1 MESMYVIKRNSHKQE
16 ISFDK
21 VIHRIKALSYNLNI
35 DPISIAQKV
44 CSRIYNG
51 VTTTEL
57 DELAAQICI
66 ALITD
71 NLDYGTLASR
81 IVISNNHKN
90 TSPSFSET
98 IYILYHNKD
107 EQNQSNPLVSEL
119 VYKVVMDNKDKLNSV
134 MKYERDYTYDYF
146 GFKTLEKGYL
156 AKDCNNKILERPQ
169 HLLMRVSIGLHG
181 KDIRSAIDSYEE
193 LSNKH
198 FTHATP
204 TLFHSGTNHQQ
215 LLSCFLLGTHD
226 SIDGI
231 YKNITDCAKISKWAG
246 GLGVHISNIRSK
258 NSYIKGT
265 NGRSTGIIPMLR
277 NYNETARY
285 VNQGGKRPG
294 AIAIYLEPHHPEILD
309 FLNLKKNHGK
319 EEERCR
325 DLFLAIWNND
335 LFMSKIEFA
344 INNPEQKVEWCLFDP
359 NSCPGLNE
367 VYGDEYKK
375 LYEKYESEN
384 KYVEKVDILTIIRAI
399 INSQIETGVPYI
411 LYKDS
416 INTKSNQKN
425 IGVIKSSNLCVA
437 PETKILTD
445 KGYFEIKDLENKSIN
460 IWNGNEFT
468 DTIVRKTS
476 NNTELIKV
484 NFSNGQYIEC
494 TRYHKFY
501 VQSGVTVE
509 KIDAEKLQIG
519 QKLIEHEL
527 PFIDTELNMDN
538 AYECGFLLGEK
549 INFHKNIYY
558 NKNINKNYC
567 VPINYSFET
576 KKKWFAGLI
585 DQIGIYNDNDNILNI
600 ESISFDFIKDIFLL
614 LNTIGLY
621 PIINNLN
628 NNYILTIQ
636 SNDLYKLSTYN
647 FKSNIYSFKNI
658 KRTNKEFISVKN
670 IEITNRFSET
680 YCFTEKNRS
689 MGIFNGIIAG
699 NCAEI
704 TEVSNENEYAC
715 CCLASISLPSF
726 IDDAEKIESI
736 KIYTKSS
743 CSFCFK
749 AKDIFNEYK
758 LNFEE
763 ILLDDDVQRHAF
775 YVEQTKLLG
784 KEIKSVPQIWI
795 NHKYVGGYTEL
806 KEYIKP
812 NSCVN
817 GGLVPQFN
825 YEKLEKCCY
834 TIVNNLNKVIDLNFY
849 PVPET
854 KLSNMKHRPLGIG
867 IQGLADL
874 FAILRIP
881 FSSNDAKELNRKVF
895 ECIQYS
901 CIKASMELAKHR
913 YHKINENLS
922 TFLLYSIN
930 NESSTKSHLKQHEIL
945 GDIFT
950 EYEII
955 QIKKNHNNPY
965 LGAYTSFEGSPLSYG
980 LFQHNLWNFDENK
993 LYFKDKW
1000 DQLRKDIQKYGVRN
1014 SLLTALMPTASTSQ
1028 ILGNNEAFEPFTSNI
1043 YSRKTLAG
1051 NFVIVNKYLVKD
1063 LMNLGLWNKNIKDMI
1078 IANNGSVQNISGIS
1092 MDIKEI
1098 YKTAFEIKQKVI
1110 IDLAAERGPFICQT
1124 QSMNLFFE
1132 EPTHK
1137 TLTSAMIY
1145 GWKAGLKT
1153 GSYYIRSRP
1162 KVQAQ
1167 QFTIDPNL
1175 LKNMK
1180 EESSENVG
1188 CDSCSG

>member
-1 MESMYVIKRNSHKQE
+1 MYVIKRDGRKQE

-21 VIHRIKALSYNLNI
+21 VIHRIKALSNNLNI
-35 DPISIAQKV
+35 DPIYIAQKV

-71 NLDYGTLASR
+71 NLDYGILASR

-98 IYILYHNKD
+98 IYVLYHNKD
-107 EQNQSNPLVSEL
+107 EQNQPNSLINEL
-119 VYKVVMDNKDKLNSV
+119 VYRVVMENKDKFNSV
-134 MKYERDYTYDYF
+134 MKYDRDYSYDYF

-181 KDIRSAIDSYEE
+181 KDIRSAIDSYEQ

-215 LLSCFLLGTHD
+215 LLSCFLLGTND

-246 GLGVHISNIRSK
+246 GLGIHISNIRSK

-265 NGRSTGIIPMLR
+265 NGRSSGIIPMLR

-294 AIAIYLEPHHPEILD
+294 AIAIYLEPHHPEILE
-309 FLNLKKNHGK
+309 FLDLKKNHGK
-319 EEERCR
+319 EEDRCR

-359 NSCPGLNE
+359 NTCPGLNE

-375 LYEKYESEN
+375 LYEKYENEN
-384 KYVEKVDILTIIRAI
+384 KYIEKVEILTIIRAI
-399 INSQIETGVPYI
+399 INSQIETGTPYI

-445 KGYFEIKDLENKSIN
+445 KGYFEIKELVDQKIN
-460 IWNGNEFT
+460 IWNGKEFT

-476 NNTELIKV
+476 DNSELIKV
-484 NFSNGQYIEC
+484 NFSNGQCIEC

-501 VQSGVTVE
+501 IQNGEQVE
-509 KIDAEKLQIG
+509 KIDAENLKVG
-519 QKLIEHEL
+519 QRLIEYEL
-527 PFIDTELNMDN
+527 PFIDTELNMNN
-538 AYECGFLLGEK
+538 AYEYGYSLGEK
-549 INFHKNIYY
+549 INYHKNIYY

-567 VPINYSFET
+567 VPINYSYQT
-576 KKKWFAGLI
+576 KKRWFAGLI
-585 DQIGIYNDNDNILNI
+585 DQIGESDDKILKI
-600 ESISFDFIKDIFLL
+600 ESISFEFIKDLSLL
-614 LNTIGLY
+614 LNTIGLF
-621 PIINNLN
+621 PIITDLN
-628 NNYILTIQ
+628 NNYTL
-636 SNDLYKLSTYN
+636 SLLSDDLQKLKTYN
-647 FKSNIYSFKNI
+647 FNSSIFSFKHIKNI
-658 KRTNKEFISVKN
+658 ERNNKEYISIKN

-704 TEVSNENEYAC
+704 AEVSNENEYAC

-726 IDDAEKIESI
+726 IEEFEKIESV
-736 KIYTKSS
+736 KIYTKTS
-743 CSFCFK
+743 CSFCIA
-749 AKDIFNEYK
+749 AKELFK
-758 LNFEE
+758 LNNIKYEE
-763 ILLDDDVQRHAF
+763 ILLDDDNQRQVF
-775 YVEQTKLLG
+775 YKEQTEILG

-795 NHKYVGGYTEL
+795 NNNYVGGYTDL
-806 KEYIKP
+806 KNYIKP
-812 NSCVN
+812 E
-817 GGLVPQFN
+817 FN
-825 YEKLEKCCY
+825 YDKLEKCCSI
-834 TIVNNLNKVIDLNFY
+834 IVNNLNKVIDLNFY

-854 KLSNMKHRPLGIG
+854 KLSNMKNRPLGIG
-867 IQGLADL
+867 VQGLADL
-874 FAILRIP
+874 FAIMRIS
-881 FSSNDAKELNRKVF
+881 FSSNEAKELNRKVF

-913 YHKINENLS
+913 FHKIQENLS
-922 TFLLYSIN
+922 TFLLYNIK
-930 NESSTKSHLKQHEIL
+930 NESSSKSHLRQHEIL
-945 GDIFT
+945 DDIFT
-950 EYEII
+950 EYEIM
-955 QIKKNHNNPY
+955 QIKKNHNNLY
-965 LGAYTSFEGSPLSYG
+965 LGAYTSFEGSPLSQG
-980 LFQHNLWNFDENK
+980 IFQHNLWNFDENK
-993 LYFKDKW
+993 LYFKEKW
-1000 DQLRKDIQKYGVRN
+1000 GQLRIDIQKYGVRN

-1051 NFVIVNKYLVKD
+1051 NFVIVNKYLVND

-1078 IANNGSVQNISGIS
+1078 IANNGSVQNISGIPN
-1092 MDIKEI
+1092 DIKEI

-1175 LKNMK
+1175 IKNMNNNI
-1180 EESSENVG
+1180 EGEQNINSG